1 MKSLLRN
8 EWQLLLFGLLMT
20 FWSSPGQTF
29 LLALFGGAIREDLG
43 LSHAGFGGIYS
54 LATLG
59 SALLVIWTGSLI
71 DRLPLRQF
79 TVGILLG
86 LGLASWLLS
95 SSQHLV
101 SLALAFLLLRQFG
114 QSLMMLCASTTLVR
128 YIEADRGKAVAIGGM
143 GYHLSEAILPSL
155 VIALLVTLSWREV
168 LGLQSLV
175 IVLIV
180 IPMALLLLRGH
191 DARHRA
197 YLERERQS
205 ALDNPDKRELP
216 TAMRSWTRAD
226 VLRDPR
232 FYLIAPAILTV
243 SIFFTGFIFHQI
255 HLTETKGWSLAVW
268 GSLFLLYAAVT
279 IVSKL
284 VTGVLIDRLGAVRLL
299 PFSPVPLGLGA
310 LLLASGDHIA
320 VAAGFL
326 GLMAISTGI
335 SSTISGPLWAE
346 LYGTRHIGA
355 IKSLSSAAVAFGSA
369 LSPFAMGWL
378 IDRGTSIETLA
389 LGTTAYVVIAVALAR
404 YALRSVS
411 SGH

>member
-1 MKSLLRN
+1 MKSLLRR

-29 LLALFGGAIREDLG
+29 LLALFGGSIREDLG
-43 LSHAGFGGIYS
+43 LSHGEFGGIYS

-59 SALLVIWTGSLI
+59 SAVLVIWTGSLI
-71 DRLPLRQF
+71 DRLPLRRF
-79 TVGILLG
+79 TIGVLLG

-95 SSQHLV
+95 SAQQLV
-101 SLALAFLLLRQFG
+101 TLALAFLLLRQFG

-143 GYHLSEAILPSL
+143 GYHLSEAVLPSL
-155 VIALLVTLSWREV
+155 VIALLAVLSWREV
-168 LGLQSLV
+168 LQLQSLV
-175 IVLIV
+175 ILLAVLPLARV
-180 IPMALLLLRGH
+180 LLRGH
-191 DARHRA
+191 DTRHRD
-197 YLERERQS
+197 YLARQQRAAS
-205 ALDNPDKRELP
+205 PDIEQQEP
-216 TAMRSWTRAD
+216 ATRSWTRAE

-255 HLTETKGWSLAVW
+255 HLTEAKGWSLAVW
-268 GSLFLLYAAVT
+268 GSLFVLYAAVT

-299 PFSPVPLGLGA
+299 PFSPLPLGLGA
-310 LLLASGDHIA
+310 LLLAGGDHIA

-335 SSTISGPLWAE
+335 SSTISAPLWAE
-346 LYGTRHIGA
+346 LYGTLHLGA
-355 IKSLSSAAVAFGSA
+355 IKSLTSAAVAFGSA

-378 IDRGTSIETLA
+378 IDRGTSIEALA
-389 LGTTAYVVIAVALAR
+389 LGTVAYVIVAIILAR
-404 YALRSVS
+404 LALRYSATV
-411 SGH
+411 H